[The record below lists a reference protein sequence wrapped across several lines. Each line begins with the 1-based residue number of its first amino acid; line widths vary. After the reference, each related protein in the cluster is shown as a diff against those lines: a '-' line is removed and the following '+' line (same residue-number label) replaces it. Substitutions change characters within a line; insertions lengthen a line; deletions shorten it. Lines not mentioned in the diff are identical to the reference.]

1 MATSGLLEVFSEP
14 FVLRALAAA
23 AVSGYLLP
31 LVGGFIVPRRLS
43 LLGDSSSHFAFAAIA
58 VGALFGVSGIFL
70 AYVFVVVGIF
80 VVLRLVRVLGVSGD
94 QALAVVLAFGAALA
108 SLAISRGARISLG
121 SVLFGSL
128 LAVDELDLLAGAL
141 VTVLASV
148 FVYRNFG
155 GVLLYTLSDELARS
169 RGVNTGLYE
178 FLLAVVAGLAVAVS
192 VRVAGVLL
200 VTAVMVVPVMT
211 ASLLSTSF
219 KKFLGLAVL
228 FGELGL
234 ILGVLLSLTLEMAP
248 GASSVFV
255 LLGIL
260 GVSAALHRA
269 GLRI

>member
-1 MATSGLLEVFSEP
+1 MLGVFSEP
-14 FVLRALAAA
+14 FMLMALAAA
-23 AVSGYLLP
+23 AVSGFLLP

-58 VGALFGVSGIFL
+58 VGALLGVSGVFL
-70 AYVFVVVGIF
+70 AYVFVIVGVF

-108 SLAISRGARISLG
+108 SLAISRGARVSLG

-128 LAVDELDLLAGAL
+128 LAVDVVDLSAGAL
-141 VTVLASV
+141 VAVSAAV
-148 FVYRNFG
+148 FIARNFG
-155 GVLLYTLSDELARS
+155 SLLLYTLSDELARA
-169 RGVNTGLYE
+169 RGVDTRLYE

-200 VTAVMVVPVMT
+200 VTAVMVVPVMA

-219 KKFLGLAVL
+219 RRFLGLAVL

-234 ILGVLLSLTLEMAP
+234 FLGVLLSFPLNMAP